1 VAVLFAAAAPAAA
14 ADLYWSDTGTW
25 DTTTANWG
33 LATGGPYTG
42 SIWSNATPDAAFFEG
57 TAGTVTLGEAI
68 TAAGLTF
75 TTTGYTVTGNTLTL
89 AGTPSISTGAGISAT
104 IASVLAG
111 TSGFAKTGAGTL
123 TLSAANTISGAATV
137 SAGRIVL
144 GSNTA
149 LGTTAVTLDGG
160 SIERNVAGATVAN
173 AIAVGAGGGTIVG
186 RTTVDNYATFS
197 GQLTG
202 SGTLTVQGLVT
213 LSNST
218 NTYSGAL
225 TISNASA
232 TFLRL
237 ATSEVLG
244 DAAVVTL
251 GGAGAELRLD
261 GGVTETIAGLN
272 GSAGNIFVADGSG
285 SIGTLNVGSG
295 SFAGTLTNGNRSLIF
310 EKSGAGTLELSRSGG
325 NGQAITGLEVIA
337 GTLRLNAGGV
347 GFKAGYFTGSQP
359 ITVRAGATLAVNQ
372 AWNIGASNVVVVDGG
387 TLSFTTN
394 TDGPNY
400 ANVLTLQNGGRVT
413 GDWRLGD
420 QATASLTTTGDTTN
434 TIAGTF
440 RLTKQASG
448 DTAWT
453 VNVADGAAATDLDIT
468 AVISDLAGRAGA
480 AVVKTGAG
488 TMRLAAANSYTGATT
503 IAMGD
508 ATLANGTAL
517 GSSNVTLTSAATGTS
532 AVSLLLE
539 SEGTVANAI
548 TAANNGTSTVTIG
561 STNSTTGANRQFSGV
576 VTLARDLTLQA
587 GSTDR
592 TTFSNQI
599 TGTGNVTITSP
610 FASGRRVVF
619 DRSGGS
625 ANNFVGDLTLGAGAW
640 LQLGVANSIGNRTLP
655 DTATVSFTDSN
666 SQLRPAPTGS
676 GDSETVG
683 TLVSSAAGAGRVDM
697 FTGTAFTLKIGGDD
711 ESGTFSGT
719 IVNSSG
725 ALSLEKVGSGTQ
737 TLSGANTYGG
747 STIVTAGTLVVGNGA
762 GGGSIGGG
770 AVTVASGATFTINR
784 GGFGQVWANNFS
796 GAGALQILAGQDP
809 QFSGDNSNF
818 TGPVTIDG
826 ASAQFRTRSANA
838 WSGQSVVTITNGGMA
853 SVFSYVN
860 DAPIKAGSL
869 WGNGTVR
876 LGASGNSG
884 LTVGGNNLD
893 ATFSGTIVN
902 DAGGS
907 GAVTK
912 IGTGTQ
918 TLSGNNSYS
927 GGTVVSAGALIAANN
942 NAFGTTGTVT
952 LGNANSGANNA
963 AVLISTTSGN
973 VTISRPMTV
982 ANQGSGTF
990 TLGSTGGTN
999 FATFSGAVTLAK
1011 GVTLTGG
1018 SGVGRTDFSG
1028 GISGTGDVRITGSS
1042 RVVFL
1047 TTANTYTGTTTI
1059 EAGGTLQLSDGGAV
1073 TTSFIPDTSV
1083 VFAEGTLNFAKGNN
1097 SETIGGLSGSGVV
1110 QVFPGL
1116 AQAATLIV
1124 DTSQTHTFSGTIGN
1138 GTAGTMAVTKTGTGT
1153 QTFAAASTYTGSTTI
1168 NGGTLLAGNANAFG
1182 TSGTISVGASG
1193 TLGVGDGVAFTRP
1206 FAVAAGGRV
1215 RTGNGSAVSL
1225 PSVAALAAWE
1235 SQSATGN
1242 QTLAEIL
1249 NATGSTTPTA
1259 LASAWT
1265 ANPGTYFSDILT
1277 LDGTG
1282 AGNTYVL
1289 SMAYTGASD
1298 NLNIWYRAN
1307 VSDSFVPLGTSF
1319 AGNVPW
1325 TSSFT
1330 TPGQYGVDTSAGTVW
1345 AVTDHNSQFVV
1356 VPEPGTLGLAAVWM
1370 ACGFWYLRGQWVARR
1385 P

>member
-1 VAVLFAAAAPAAA
+1 MRWEKGLFVTNGCQIPRCGHAWLALVGVLFATAAPAAA
-14 ADLYWSDTGTW
+14 ADLYWSGTGTW

-33 LATGGPYTG
+33 TATGGPYTG

-57 TAGTVTLGEAI
+57 TAGTVSLGEAI

-144 GSNTA
+144 DSNTA

-173 AIAVGAGGGTIVG
+173 AIAVGAGGGTILG

-285 SIGTLNVGSG
+285 SIGRLNVGSG
-295 SFAGTLTNGNRSLIF
+295 SF
-310 EKSGAGTLELSRSGG
+310 
-325 NGQAITGLEVIA
+325 
-337 GTLRLNAGGV
+337 
-347 GFKAGYFTGSQP
+347 TGSQP
-359 ITVRAGATLAVNQ
+359 ITIRAGATLAVNQ
-372 AWNIGASNVVVVDGG
+372 AWNIGSSNAVVVDGG
-387 TLSFTTN
+387 TLSFTTVS
-394 TDGPNY
+394 DGPNY
-400 ANVLTLQNGGRVT
+400 ANNLTLQNGGSVD

-420 QATASLTTTGDTTN
+420 QATASLTTSGNATT
-434 TIAGTF
+434 TIGGTF

-453 VNVADGAAATDLDIT
+453 VNVADGTAAADLDIT
-468 AVISDLAGRAGA
+468 AVISDLASRAGA
-480 AVVKTGAG
+480 TVVKTGAG
-488 TMRLAAANSYTGATT
+488 TMRLAGANTYTGATT
-503 IAMGD
+503 IAAGGV
-508 ATLANGTAL
+508 TLANASGLGSGGLTLTSPAT
-517 GSSNVTLTSAATGTS
+517 GSSN
-532 AVSLLLE
+532 VSLLLE
-539 SEGTVANAI
+539 SQMTVSKAFSV
-548 TAANNGTSTVTIG
+548 ANNGTGTVTIG
-561 STNSTTGANRQFSGV
+561 STDSAVGNNREFSGV
-576 VTLARDLTLQA
+576 VTLARDVAFQA

-625 ANNFVGDLTLGAGAW
+625 ANDFIGDLTLGAGAW

-697 FTGTAFTLKIGGDD
+697 FTGTAFTLKIGGDG

-796 GAGALQILAGQDP
+796 GAGTLRINAGQDP
-809 QFSGDNSNF
+809 QFSGDNSSF
-818 TGPVTIDG
+818 TGPVIIDG
-826 ASAQFRTRSANA
+826 ADAQFRTRSANA
-838 WSGQSVVTITNGGMA
+838 WSGQSVVTISNGGMA
-853 SVFSYVN
+853 SVFSYVGS
-860 DAPIKAGSL
+860 DDIKAGSL

-876 LGASGNSG
+876 LGAGG
-884 LTVGGNNLD
+884 GDRDLYLGGNNLD

-907 GAVTK
+907 GSVIK
-912 IGTGTQ
+912 NGTGNQ
-918 TLSGNNSYS
+918 VLSGANSYS
-927 GGTVVSAGALIAANN
+927 GGTTINAGRLTAGHASAL
-942 NAFGTTGTVT
+942 GT
-952 LGNANSGANNA
+952 SGA
-963 AVLISTTSGN
+963 I
-973 VTISRPMTV
+973 TIAS
-982 ANQGSGTF
+982 
-990 TLGSTGGTN
+990 
-999 FATFSGAVTLAK
+999 
-1011 GVTLTGG
+1011 
-1018 SGVGRTDFSG
+1018 
-1028 GISGTGDVRITGSS
+1028 
-1042 RVVFL
+1042 
-1047 TTANTYTGTTTI
+1047 
-1059 EAGGTLQLSDGGAV
+1059 GGTLGIADGI
-1073 TTSFIPDTSV
+1073 T
-1083 VFAEGTLNFAKGNN
+1083 
-1097 SETIGGLSGSGVV
+1097 
-1110 QVFPGL
+1110 
-1116 AQAATLIV
+1116 
-1124 DTSQTHTFSGTIGN
+1124 
-1138 GTAGTMAVTKTGTGT
+1138 
-1153 QTFAAASTYTGSTTI
+1153 
-1168 NGGTLLAGNANAFG
+1168 
-1182 TSGTISVGASG
+1182 
-1193 TLGVGDGVAFTRP
+1193 FTRP
-1206 FAVAAGGRV
+1206 LTINAGGKV
-1215 RTGNGSAVSL
+1215 RTGNGSSVAL
-1225 PSVAALAAWE
+1225 PSAAALSAWQ
-1235 SQSATGN
+1235 SQSATGD
-1242 QTLAEIL
+1242 QTVASIL
-1249 NATGSTTPTA
+1249 SGSGSTVPSA
-1259 LASAWT
+1259 LATAWA
-1265 ANPGTYFSDILT
+1265 ANPDPATYFSDILT

-1289 SMAYTGASD
+1289 SMAYTGSST

-1307 VSDSFVPLGTSF
+1307 VSDAFAPLGTSF
-1319 AGNVPW
+1319 AGTVPW

-1330 TPGQYGVDTSAGTVW
+1330 TVGQYGVDTSAGQVW
-1345 AVTDHNSQFVV
+1345 VVTDHNSQFVV
-1356 VPEPGTLGLAAVWM
+1356 VPEPGTLGLAAAWM
-1370 ACGFWYLRGQWVARR
+1370 ACGFWYLRGRWVTRR